1 VQYLCGVKNNNIM
14 DMANVNERKVGEMFT
29 SSALKKYNP
38 KVQFVFTSLISI
50 AVMLVGRFILHSDDL
65 VIYAGSFGVVFYA
78 LWNPWLALLTDD
90 NRNYFIASVIGYTAI
105 SVLLFSLMYSWTGLS
120 IINSME
126 MRLTL
131 ISATFYAVV
140 SYLTM
145 VAIKMLFLDQSEGGM

>member
-1 VQYLCGVKNNNIM
+1 M
-14 DMANVNERKVGEMFT
+14 DIANANERKIGEMFT

-38 KVQFVFTSLISI
+38 KIQFIFTSVISI
-50 AVMLVGRFILHSDDL
+50 AVMLAGRFLLHSDDL
-65 VIYAGSFGVVFYA
+65 VIYGGSFGVVFFA

-90 NRNYFIASVIGYTAI
+90 NKHYLITSVIGYAAI
-105 SVLLFSLMYSWTGLS
+105 SVLLFSLIYLWTGLS

-140 SYLTM
+140 SYMTM

>member
-1 VQYLCGVKNNNIM
+1 
-14 DMANVNERKVGEMFT
+14 
-29 SSALKKYNP
+29 
-38 KVQFVFTSLISI
+38 
-50 AVMLVGRFILHSDDL
+50 
-65 VIYAGSFGVVFYA
+65 VVFYA